1 MKKLIAMMLAVLML
15 LALAACG
22 AEEEPNADL
31 VITRAPVEENETEAP
46 TEAEEEETP
55 APETEAPA
63 PVAGGD
69 VFAFELEGVEIIPG
83 EPFDA
88 SALPEAE
95 SLYTVPSCALEGTDN
110 VYNYGTVE
118 VTAYDEGNGE
128 HVYSV
133 YFIDPNTTTPE
144 GLALGDSMSKVTEL
158 YGEDYTEEGTSY
170 IYTRGN
176 TMLIVIAQGDVVA
189 SIEYRMA
196 N

>member
-1 MKKLIAMMLAVLML
+1 MKKLIAMMLALLMVLG
-15 LALAACG
+15 LAACG

-46 TEAEEEETP
+46 TDGEEAPVE
-55 APETEAPA
+55 ETEAPA
-63 PVAGGD
+63 PEAAGG
-69 VFAFELEGVEIIPG
+69 VFAFTLEGVELIPG

-88 SALPEAE
+88 SALPEAQ
-95 SLYTVPSCALEGTDN
+95 SQYTVPSCALEGTDN

-133 YFIDPNTTTPE
+133 YFIDPNITTPE
-144 GLALGDSMSKVTEL
+144 GLALGDTMSKVVEL

-170 IYTRGN
+170 IYTKGN

-196 N
+196 